1 MRVDDFDFFLPE
13 ERIALRPL
21 TPRDSSRMLVVDSSG
36 NLTDSA
42 FLELGNFL
50 DSGDALVFND
60 TRVISARLNGIR
72 HRDNSTA
79 SVSVT
84 LHKRLSDTNW
94 LTFVKGAKKIREG
107 DIIEFGDGELTGEV
121 VNKNNEDVEL
131 RFGIGGSDFDILL
144 DRIGI
149 IPLPPYISGR
159 RASDSRDLDDYQT
172 MYARNSGA
180 VASPTAGLH
189 FTPRVMERLNQKNIQ
204 KNFLTLHVGAGTFLP
219 VKASDTSE
227 HKMHSEFGII
237 DSATASA
244 LNEVR
249 SRGNRVVSVG
259 TTSLR
264 LLESAATED
273 GVLEEWHGST
283 DIFITPGYRFRFVDA
298 LLTNFHLPRSTLF
311 MLVSALSGTDTTK
324 RAYAHAIESNYRF
337 YSYGDCCLLFR

>member
-1 MRVDDFDFFLPE
+1 MRVDDFDFFLPD

-21 TPRDSSRMLVVDSSG
+21 SPRDSSRMLVVDSSG
-36 NLTDSA
+36 NLTDSV
-42 FLELGNFL
+42 FLELGDFL

-60 TRVISARLNGIR
+60 TRVISARLDGVR
-72 HRDNSTA
+72 HRDSSTA

-84 LHKRLSDTNW
+84 LHKRLTDTNW
-94 LTFVKGAKKIREG
+94 LTFVKGAKKVREG

-121 VNKNNEDVEL
+121 VNKNNEDIEL
-131 RFGIGGSDFDILL
+131 RFDISGSDFDQLL

-159 RASDSRDLDDYQT
+159 RDSDSSDLDDYQT
-172 MYARNSGA
+172 MFARHSGA

-189 FTPRVMERLNQKNIQ
+189 FTPRIMEQLQGRGVESH
-204 KNFLTLHVGAGTFLP
+204 FLTLHVGAGTFMS
-219 VKASDTSE
+219 VKASDTSD

-237 DSATASA
+237 DSATAEA

-264 LLESAATED
+264 LLESAAAED
-273 GVLEEWHGST
+273 GTLKEWHGST
-283 DIFITPGYRFRFVDA
+283 DIFITPGYRFGFVDA

-311 MLVSALSGTDTTK
+311 MLVCAMSGTNTMK

-337 YSYGDCCLLFR
+337 YSYGDCCLLFG